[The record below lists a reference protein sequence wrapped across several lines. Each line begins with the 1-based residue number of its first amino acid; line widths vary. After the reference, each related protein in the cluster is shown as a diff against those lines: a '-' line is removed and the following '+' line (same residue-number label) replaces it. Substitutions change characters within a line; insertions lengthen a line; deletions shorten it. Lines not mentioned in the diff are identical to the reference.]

1 MSDRESLIEGVPL
14 HHVDRD
20 LRRAVERL
28 GRARAALARGE
39 ADAAWSPLDTHRGV
53 SSRSSFETL
62 APPAP
67 IERPG
72 EALGL
77 AAHEAPAPIV
87 IDDPLRVALRD
98 WIAALT
104 LERVLWADRVRVAAA
119 LRSTS
124 VPIDQTDL
132 GRILLSPH
140 ELRRR
145 ILAEP
150 DRGLRAVYAS
160 ALTRGAGTVADAA
173 RILAER
179 RAEAARRLPIDL
191 DALTIPCEARSAL
204 PALARDLLRRSE
216 PMLRPAGEGW
226 HDSLAESLGRDA
238 AEGWPSRLSSRWI
251 EQLFHPTRLTE
262 GLRLSL
268 GDLPAALGASSF
280 ARALAAFGASYAD
293 EAAPRDLPFALAHA
307 PFDLR
312 RARRAA
318 LFGALVADPTW
329 QRHALGLGRDRA
341 RAQARKVARALLR
354 GLRLDAARVLL
365 HGALL
370 EPSRNR
376 SQLFEERS
384 AEALLGTPIPPAL
397 AGVVPALG
405 PDDGLRFLGVLLA
418 AGDRRRLVEAFD
430 EDWFKSPHAAAAL
443 RDEDSSVGFGRRA
456 TAAEAEAGLAELCQ
470 VLGALG

>member
-20 LRRAVERL
+20 LRRAVQRL

-39 ADAAWSPLDTHRGV
+39 ADAVWSPLDTHRGV

-77 AAHEAPAPIV
+77 APGEAPAPIV
-87 IDDPLRVALRD
+87 IDDPLRVALRE
-98 WIAALT
+98 WIASLT
-104 LERVLWADRVRVAAA
+104 LERVLWADRARLSITLRDASVA
-119 LRSTS
+119 
-124 VPIDQTDL
+124 IDQTDV

-145 ILAEP
+145 VLAEP
-150 DRGLRAVYAS
+150 DRGLRGVFAN
-160 ALTRGAGTVADAA
+160 ALARGAGAVADAA
-173 RILAER
+173 RIQAER

-191 DALTIPCEARSAL
+191 DALEIPCEEASAL

-226 HDSLAESLGRDA
+226 HDGLAASLARSS

-251 EQLFHPTRLTE
+251 EELFHPTRLTE

-280 ARALAAFGASYAD
+280 ARALSAFGASLAE
-293 EAAPRDLPFALAHA
+293 EAAPRDLPFAIAHR

-312 RARRAA
+312 RARRSA
-318 LFGALVADPTW
+318 LFGALVADPVW
-329 QRHALGLGRDRA
+329 NRHALGLGRDRA
-341 RAQARKVARALLR
+341 RAQARDVARALLR
-354 GLRLDAARVLL
+354 SLRLDAARVHLR
-365 HGALL
+365 GALI
-370 EPSRNR
+370 EPERAR
-376 SQLFEERS
+376 AQRFEEHT
-384 AEALLGTPIPPAL
+384 AEALFGAPIPPSL
-397 AGVVPALG
+397 AGVLPAIT
-405 PDDGLRFLGVLLA
+405 PEDPLRFLGVLLA
-418 AGDRRRLVEAFD
+418 AGDRRRLIEAFD

-443 RDEDSSVGFGRRA
+443 RDEDSTVGFGARA
-456 TAAEAEAGLAELCQ
+456 TAAEAEAGLAELCR
-470 VLGALG
+470 VLGELG